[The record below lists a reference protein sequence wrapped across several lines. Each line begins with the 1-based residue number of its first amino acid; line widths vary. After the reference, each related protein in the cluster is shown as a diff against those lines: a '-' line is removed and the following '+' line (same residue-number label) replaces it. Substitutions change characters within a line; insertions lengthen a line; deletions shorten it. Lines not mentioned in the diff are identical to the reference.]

1 MRIFILPLAVILSLF
16 ICKASFAFTNTN
28 TKTIYPVSSLKAN
41 KSKKTVY
48 GIYAGNR
55 YWAVVKKPE
64 ITRLTK
70 PAIRKRIYPCVVPY
84 HVKLFMRFSR

>member
-1 MRIFILPLAVILSLF
+1 MRTFILSLAVILSLF
-16 ICKASFAFTNTN
+16 ICKISFAFTNTS
-28 TKTIYPVSSLKAN
+28 TKTIYPVSSLKIN

-48 GIYAGNR
+48 GIYTDNL
-55 YWAVVKKPE
+55 YWAVVKKPK

-70 PAIRKRIYPCVVPY
+70 AAIKKTMSPRVIPY